1 MVRLSKVWLKLEN
14 STKFDALPIYLDE
27 TLILMNKPFVYLLK
41 KVFQFRI
48 IEGIIED
55 SFEYVLFSEG
65 KNMIKNKMELLQTN
79 DEHLME
85 KIQILFDRDIK
96 IKKKAQKIFLK
107 FDGIRK
113 TTTP

>member
-1 MVRLSKVWLKLEN
+1 
-14 STKFDALPIYLDE
+14 
-27 TLILMNKPFVYLLK
+27 
-41 KVFQFRI
+41 
-48 IEGIIED
+48 
-55 SFEYVLFSEG
+55 
-65 KNMIKNKMELLQTN
+65 MIKNKMELLQTN

-96 IKKKAQKIFLK
+96 IKKKSQKIFLK